1 MIVDIQINPASL
13 DWPGL
18 RDEVL
23 AAEAGGFGAAWV
35 FDHLAGRSLR
45 GTGMLEC
52 FTTLGALAAA
62 TSTIALG
69 TMVVNMSLR
78 EPAAV
83 VAGAASAQRIAG
95 RPLFLGLGAG
105 ASPTSRWAAELLDV
119 GVTPAAELAERHD
132 RVLRTI
138 DLARRLWDP
147 DRPPELAT
155 YSWPDPAP
163 SLLVG
168 VNSVALARIAGR
180 RADGINVPWAHPR
193 RDELLA
199 AADAEAG
206 GRPFLRTAWIVNEP
220 GIVDA
225 DHPVHRAVAAAGV
238 DRLILVHTPGR
249 TG

>member
-13 DWPGL
+13 DWPQL

-23 AAEAGGFGAAWV
+23 AAEADQFGAAWV

-62 TSTIALG
+62 TSAIDLG

-83 VAGAASAQRIAG
+83 VAGAASAQRIA
-95 RPLFLGLGAG
+95 RRRLFLGLGAG
-105 ASPTSRWAAELLDV
+105 ASPASRWAAELVDS
-119 GVTPAAELAERHD
+119 GVDPPVALADRHD
-132 RVLRTI
+132 RVVRTVE
-138 DLARRLWDP
+138 LARRMWDP
-147 DRPPELAT
+147 ERPPQLAT
-155 YSWPDPAP
+155 YPWPDPAP
-163 SLLVG
+163 ALLVG

-180 RADGINVPWAHPR
+180 LADGINVPWAHPR
-193 RDELLA
+193 RDELLS

-206 GRPFLRTAWIVNEP
+206 GRPFLRTAWVVNEP
-220 GIVDA
+220 GIRQP
-225 DHPVHRAVAAAGV
+225 DHPVHRAVAAAGI

>member
-13 DWPGL
+13 DWLQL

-105 ASPTSRWAAELLDV
+105 ASPTSRWAAELLDA
-119 GVTPAAELAERHD
+119 GVTPAAALADRHQRVVRTLELARSMWDRERP
-132 RVLRTI
+132 T
-138 DLARRLWDP
+138 
-147 DRPPELAT
+147 ELST
-155 YSWPDPAP
+155 YPWPDPAP
-163 SLLVG
+163 ALLVG
-168 VNSVALARIAGR
+168 VNSLALARIAGR
-180 RADGINVPWAHPR
+180 RADGINVPWTHPR
-193 RDELLA
+193 RAELLA
-199 AADAEAG
+199 AADAEAS

-220 GIVDA
+220 GIRDA
-225 DHPVHRAVAAAGV
+225 EHPVHRAVAAAGIH
-238 DRLILVHTPGR
+238 RLILVHTPGK

>member
-13 DWPGL
+13 DWPEL
-18 RDEVL
+18 RHQVW
-23 AAEAGGFGAAWV
+23 AAETGGFGAAWL

-52 FTTLGALAAA
+52 FTTLGALASA
-62 TSTIALG
+62 TSTIGLG

-83 VAGAASAQRIAG
+83 VAAAASAQRIAG

-105 ASPTSRWAAELLDV
+105 ASPTSRWAAELADS
-119 GVTPAAELAERHD
+119 GVVPAAALADRHER
-132 RVLRTI
+132 VARTI
-138 DLARRLWDP
+138 ELARRMWSP

-155 YSWPDPAP
+155 YPWPDPAP
-163 SLLVG
+163 TLLVG
-168 VNSVALARIAGR
+168 VNSAALARVAGR
-180 RADGINVPWAHPR
+180 LADGINVAWAHPR
-193 RDELLA
+193 RHELLA

-206 GRPFLRTAWIVNEP
+206 ERPFLRTAWAVNEP
-220 GIVDA
+220 GIREP
-225 DHPVHRAVAAAGV
+225 DHPVHRAVAAAGI

-249 TG
+249 TA

>member
-13 DWPGL
+13 EWAEL

-23 AAEAGGFGAAWV
+23 KAEADGFGAAWV

-62 TSTIALG
+62 TSTIGLG

-83 VAGAASAQRIAG
+83 VAAAASAQRIAG

-105 ASPTSRWAAELLDV
+105 ASPTSRWAAELLDA
-119 GVTPAAELAERHD
+119 GVTPAAALADRHR
-132 RVLRTI
+132 RVTRTI
-138 DLARRLWDP
+138 ELARRMWSP

-155 YSWPDPAP
+155 YPWPDPAP
-163 SLLVG
+163 ALLVG

-180 RADGINVPWAHPR
+180 LADGINVPWNHPR
-193 RDELLA
+193 RAELLA
-199 AADAEAG
+199 AADAGAG
-206 GRPFLRTAWIVNEP
+206 ERPFLRTAWTVNEP
-220 GIVDA
+220 GIGDG
-225 DHPVHRAVAAAGV
+225 DHPVHRAVAAAGI
-238 DRLILVHTPGR
+238 DRLILVHTPGK

>member
-1 MIVDIQINPASL
+1 MVVDIQINPASL
-13 DWPGL
+13 DWPQL

-23 AAEAGGFGAAWV
+23 AAEADHFGAAWV

-62 TSTIALG
+62 TSTIELG

-83 VAGAASAQRIAG
+83 VAGAATAQRIAR

-105 ASPTSRWAAELLDV
+105 ASPTSRWAAELLDS
-119 GVTPAAELAERHD
+119 GVTPAAALGDRHY
-132 RVLRTI
+132 RVVRTVE
-138 DLARRLWDP
+138 LARRMWDL
-147 DRPPELAT
+147 DRPAELAT
-155 YSWPDPAP
+155 YPRPDPAP
-163 SLLVG
+163 ALLVG

-180 RADGINVPWAHPR
+180 LADGINVAWAHPR
-193 RDELLA
+193 RAELLS
-199 AADAEAG
+199 AADAEAD
-206 GRPFLRTAWIVNEP
+206 GRRFLRTAWLVNEP
-220 GIVDA
+220 GIRQV
-225 DHPVHRAVAAAGV
+225 DHPVHRAVEAAGI

-249 TG
+249 T